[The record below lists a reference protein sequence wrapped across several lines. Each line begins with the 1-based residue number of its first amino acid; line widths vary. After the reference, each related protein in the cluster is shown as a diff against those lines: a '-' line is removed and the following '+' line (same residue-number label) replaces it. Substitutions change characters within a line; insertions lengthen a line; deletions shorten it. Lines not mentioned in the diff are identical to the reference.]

1 MKANILVI
9 VIVYLVCACASQKNA
24 VFVTSTSLSILEAD
38 TKPTGLSVGFKR
50 VEGYIGPNNAD
61 GSAPPVLAS
70 IESDQKVFNP
80 RIRQLYATG
89 DAAIIAS
96 GGVVSNKTGTKKTT
110 QVMFFGT
117 STNIGLTIGTT
128 SSVPDSFNFGYKRK
142 EMSVIPLIEFD
153 HGYSYPSVL
162 ASIDSTGL
170 GNDGKLNESGL
181 LTSQFFAAGKAADK
195 LAETLGPTFV
205 DRARAAVNANQREE
219 TQNVSLCYSN
229 LALDKLPG
237 VWADASRLDLFSESD
252 DERGNILKDL
262 MNKYGKAV
270 KDGTV
275 IDYNLL
281 VKANASYINNA
292 YAGNNN
298 DQERL
303 KRLTEHRGLVC
314 GLSRIN

>member
-1 MKANILVI
+1 MKTKILI
-9 VIVYLVCACASQKNA
+9 IIIACQVCACTSQNNA
-24 VFVTSTSLSILEAD
+24 VFVTSTSLSLLEAD
-38 TKPTGLSVGFKR
+38 SKPSGVSIGFKR

-61 GSAPPVLAS
+61 GSAPPVFAS

-96 GGVVSNKTGTKKTT
+96 GGKVKNKTETKKTT

-128 SSVPDSFNFGYKRK
+128 SDVPDSFNFGYKRK
-142 EMSVIPLIEFD
+142 EMSVIPLIEYD
-153 HGYSYPSVL
+153 HGFSYPSVL
-162 ASIDSTGL
+162 ASIDSTEK
-170 GNDGKLNESGL
+170 GNEGTARDSSLS
-181 LTSQFFAAGKAADK
+181 TSQFFAAGKAADQ
-195 LAETLGPTFV
+195 LAKTLGPTFV
-205 DRARAAVNANQREE
+205 DRARAAVNSNQREE

-229 LALDKLPG
+229 IALDKLPA
-237 VWADASRLDLFSESD
+237 VWADASQQNLFSESD

-262 MNKYGKAV
+262 LDKYSKAV

-275 IDYNLL
+275 VDYSTL
-281 VKANASYINNA
+281 VKANASYINNT
-292 YAGNNN
+292 YAGNNS
-298 DQERL
+298 DQDRL

-314 GLSRIN
+314 GLSRSN